1 MKSTKEIPQNPE
13 DAEKVKNYMEKL
25 VHPLKAEIEAVRK
38 IIKTNKNISERMK
51 LDDPS
56 YFYKEDLMTFNLHNQ
71 RLVHLVFHNPAIVNI
86 ESDLLEHGYREN
98 RMVYFDSM
106 KSIKDNKKELMNIF
120 DKLVKQINKK
130 YD

>member
-1 MKSTKEIPQNPE
+1 MKSTKEIPLNPD
-13 DAEKVKNYMEKL
+13 DAEKVKKSMEKL

-86 ESDLLEHGYREN
+86 DSKLLEAGYREKK
-98 RMVYFDSM
+98 MVYFDSM
-106 KSIKDNKKELMNIF
+106 KSIKENKKELVDIL
-120 DKLVKQINKK
+120 DKLVKQIDKK
-130 YD
+130 YN